1 MINLISI
8 IRFKQLCGLCST
20 EYELKHIIQSFENVN
35 NVQVYFQN
43 TNDNSELVN
52 GNIMMNCTLNKCLT
66 SKQRII
72 RHGIRMRV

>member
-8 IRFKQLCGLCST
+8 IRFKQLFGLCST

-52 GNIMMNCTLNKCLT
+52 GNILMD
-66 SKQRII
+66 
-72 RHGIRMRV
+72 